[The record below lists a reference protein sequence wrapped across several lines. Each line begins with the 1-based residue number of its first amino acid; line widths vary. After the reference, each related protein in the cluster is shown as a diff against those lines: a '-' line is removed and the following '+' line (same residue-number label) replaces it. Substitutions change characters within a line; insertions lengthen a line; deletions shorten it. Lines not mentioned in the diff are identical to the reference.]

1 MPFTKDRGID
11 MRIPTGVNLTGL
23 STGYVEVK
31 KPSGGAAVEYT
42 CTIFDMENGVLR
54 YVTPTTSDLLNDP
67 GEWQAQAKIIFSS
80 GEIFHGAIVKFTVA
94 PVLV

>member
-1 MPFTKDRGID
+1 
-11 MRIPTGVNLTGL
+11 
-23 STGYVEVK
+23 
-31 KPSGGAAVEYT
+31 
-42 CTIFDMENGVLR
+42 MENGVLR